1 MFQIYFFN
9 KKHDLFIHY
18 LHHLECTS
26 SWSLLFWS
34 ITVCENATN
43 NGNGHKIAQC
53 ATIIAGLRCTKV
65 LSVVSL
71 AVSAI
76 PINRI
81 ALFLLCRTA
90 KRLDEM

>member
-34 ITVCENATN
+34 ITVSMKHHTDKNSLLKTQQTMVTVTKLHNAQPKLL
-43 NGNGHKIAQC
+43 GC
-53 ATIIAGLRCTKV
+53 A
-65 LSVVSL
+65 
-71 AVSAI
+71 
-76 PINRI
+76 
-81 ALFLLCRTA
+81 ALKYCQ
-90 KRLDEM
+90 